1 MAKFSAELPID
12 LMNQFKE
19 LYKSG
24 ATEMM
29 KEMTQAGAE
38 IAYNNIK
45 ANMKSAFKNP
55 ESLEKHLHITKTY
68 RTMYDD
74 GINVKVAF
82 YGYKEGTEGK
92 TTKSTHRYTYKER
105 YHGGNKNGRLVE
117 VNVGRA
123 GKHAEKTYS
132 HNYGVPVPLIVIQ
145 REYGNS
151 KTGERKKPFIRPA
164 FKKAQIRNAM
174 LKVQEKYLK
183 DE

>member
-12 LMNQFKE
+12 LINQFTE

-55 ESLEKHLHITKTY
+55 ESLEPHLKITKTY
-68 RTMYDD
+68 RSMYDD
-74 GINVKVAF
+74 GINTKVAF
-82 YGYKEGTEGK
+82 YGYKKGTEGK
-92 TTKSTHRYTYKER
+92 TTKSTKTHTYGKLN
-105 YHGGNKNGRLVE
+105 NKDKTIWQNRGR
-117 VNVGRA
+117 VGQTSV
-123 GKHAEKTYS
+123 KTYS
-132 HNYGVPVPLIVIQ
+132 HNYGVPVPMIVIQ

-151 KTGERKKPFIRPA
+151 KTGEKKKPFIRPA
-164 FKKAQIRNAM
+164 FKKAQITQAM